1 MSSADLFL
9 DPGDPDE
16 LAKRVIPLPGD
27 ALPGIDE
34 EASPF
39 LIALCQRF
47 QVGVELGFYHT
58 TNFKIGR
65 TIYLN
70 RNLPPERQNFSFCHE
85 LAHLLLEHHNE
96 THPSPEEEFLANQL
110 AARLLLPDATFG
122 LDAKSLPLA
131 VLKEKYPY
139 ASWEAILR
147 RKLQFRHGVGT
158 IIDEGK
164 ITFRG
169 ASPGIAYPHHPT
181 PVEWGVVRDAFN
193 EARSLFREQTG
204 LVMTADFVDTGS
216 GVRRVLLWTEWTDI
230 VSE

>member
-1 MSSADLFL
+1 MSSADLFP
-9 DPGDPDE
+9 DAVDPDE

-34 EASPF
+34 AASPF
-39 LIALCQRF
+39 LIALCQRYH
-47 QVGVELGFYHT
+47 VGVELGFYHT

-65 TIYLN
+65 SIYLD
-70 RNLPPERQNFSFCHE
+70 RNLSPERQNFSFCHE
-85 LAHLLLEHHNE
+85 LAHLLLEHDNE
-96 THPSPEEEFLANQL
+96 THPSQEEEFLANQL

-131 VLKEKYPY
+131 ALKEKYPY

-158 IIDEGK
+158 IVDEGK

-169 ASPGIAYPHHPT
+169 ASPSIAFPHHPS
-181 PVEWGVVRDAFN
+181 PNEWGIIRDAFN
-193 EARSLFREQTG
+193 EACSLFREQDG
-204 LVMTADFVDTGS
+204 LTMTADYVDTGS
-216 GVRRVLLWTEWTDI
+216 GVRRVLLWTEW
-230 VSE
+230 EEL